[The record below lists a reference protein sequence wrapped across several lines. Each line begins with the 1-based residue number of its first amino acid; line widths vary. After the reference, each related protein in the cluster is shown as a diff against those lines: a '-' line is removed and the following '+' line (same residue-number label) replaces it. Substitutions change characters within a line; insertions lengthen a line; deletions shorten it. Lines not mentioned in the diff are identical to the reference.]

1 MLLLCKVLTKKSH
14 SSNPEAR
21 MKIIRQPFA
30 VDRLLVSEINKDNQ
44 SSSAGGL
51 ALVYLNEYHVVSTA
65 FTLHSPEAK
74 ILKVWKEQIAKAKEL
89 YQEAKN
95 SPSAASSTMMS
106 SNVSRFYYT
115 SSNASVVRGQFST
128 SNDLDEDGSNAFLT
142 ADRDSSTSTG
152 LLGGCRRGS
161 SYRGSRISSVAHSH
175 SGSVDLMEAAGF
187 K

>member
-1 MLLLCKVLTKKSH
+1 
-14 SSNPEAR
+14 

-106 SNVSRFYYT
+106 STVSRFYYT
-115 SSNASVVRGQFST
+115 SSAVVRGQFST

-142 ADRDSSTSTG
+142 ADRDSTTSTTTG
-152 LLGGCRRGS
+152 GLGGGGGSCHRRGS

>member
-1 MLLLCKVLTKKSH
+1 
-14 SSNPEAR
+14 

-44 SSSAGGL
+44 SSGL

-89 YQEAKN
+89 YEEAKS
-95 SPSAASSTMMS
+95 SPTAASSTMS
-106 SNVSRFYYT
+106 STVSRFYYT
-115 SSNASVVRGQFST
+115 SSAVVRGQFST

-152 LLGGCRRGS
+152 LGGCRRGS

>member
-1 MLLLCKVLTKKSH
+1 
-14 SSNPEAR
+14 

-44 SSSAGGL
+44 SSGL

-89 YQEAKN
+89 YEEAKS
-95 SPSAASSTMMS
+95 SPTAASSTMS
-106 SNVSRFYYT
+106 STVSRFYYT
-115 SSNASVVRGQFST
+115 SSAVVRGQFST

>member
-1 MLLLCKVLTKKSH
+1 
-14 SSNPEAR
+14 
-21 MKIIRQPFA
+21 MKIIRQPYA

-44 SSSAGGL
+44 SSGL

-89 YQEAKN
+89 YEEAKS
-95 SPSAASSTMMS
+95 SPTVSTMSST
-106 SNVSRFYYT
+106 VSRFYYT
-115 SSNASVVRGQFST
+115 SSASVVRGQFST
-128 SNDLDEDGSNAFLT
+128 SNDLDEDLGGSNAFLT
-142 ADRDSSTSTG
+142 ASDLRDSSTTGSTG
-152 LLGGCRRGS
+152 IGGGGGGCCHRRGS

-175 SGSVDLMEAAGF
+175 SGSVDLMEAAGSF

>member
-1 MLLLCKVLTKKSH
+1 
-14 SSNPEAR
+14 

-89 YQEAKN
+89 YEEAKS
-95 SPSAASSTMMS
+95 SPTAASSTMS
-106 SNVSRFYYT
+106 STVSRFYYT
-115 SSNASVVRGQFST
+115 SSAVARGQFST

-152 LLGGCRRGS
+152 LGGCRRGS

>member
-1 MLLLCKVLTKKSH
+1 
-14 SSNPEAR
+14 

-152 LLGGCRRGS
+152 LGGCRRGS